1 MEQEFIPQLFQGKK
15 YEIEITDRAATIRM
29 RDGGKLVIPDQI
41 FIYIDEIQLSAGI
54 AKADVKFT
62 CRDGRRGEIR
72 LSPPEKIIGSLRL
85 YRLASTDE
93 APSDEANQ

>member
-29 RDGGKLVIPDQI
+29 RDGGKLVIPDRITI
-41 FIYIDEIQLSAGI
+41 FIDEIQLLAGI
-54 AKADVKFT
+54 VKADVKVV

-72 LSPPEKIIGSLRL
+72 LSPPEKIIGSLRS
-85 YRLASTDE
+85 YRLESTDKTS
-93 APSDEANQ
+93 ADEANQ